1 MIRPNLD
8 LEFILDL
15 RLRTL
20 SSGGRTRGLAAMSF
34 LLVPGI
40 TLNSLFSS
48 HSSFDLPPELLF
60 SIAHYLPVADMVRS
74 SEVSREFCMVMRDPF
89 LWQSAIDKNGLK
101 EEAENL
107 LNSLSKDILSSLY
120 EEDQLDW
127 RKVYIATILKLRK
140 RPSKFCHYAF
150 FSLIR

>member
-1 MIRPNLD
+1 
-8 LEFILDL
+8 
-15 RLRTL
+15 
-20 SSGGRTRGLAAMSF
+20 
-34 LLVPGI
+34 
-40 TLNSLFSS
+40 
-48 HSSFDLPPELLF
+48 
-60 SIAHYLPVADMVRS
+60 
-74 SEVSREFCMVMRDPF
+74 MVMRDPF